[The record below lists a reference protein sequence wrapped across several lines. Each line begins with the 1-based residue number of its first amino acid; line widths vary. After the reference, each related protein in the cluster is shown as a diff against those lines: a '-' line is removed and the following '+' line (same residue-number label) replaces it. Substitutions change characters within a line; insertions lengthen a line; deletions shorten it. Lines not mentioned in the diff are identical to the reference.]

1 MDGEFMVAQPS
12 ILSQLKSLLLRYRFI
27 IMALVMTMFGFLL
40 IVFGKNF
47 SHGEIWRDFGIAI
60 LTAGTLGLGIEFYT
74 RRQFETLIAD
84 RMLDAIEISSL
95 PTRLDNVHRLLS
107 LGDEMT
113 SLGLRKIHTINSPA
127 IDFFGL
133 LEAAEPGSEI
143 RLLGVCMMSF
153 TNGPMQM
160 LLQRKLEQGCTI
172 KLLTMDSESEF
183 VKLRA
188 QEEVRMLE
196 DIRVEIEA
204 TNNLHRGFINFRIP
218 ANLRENL
225 ELRHYDLPATYLI
238 VSTNKTMIVGFY
250 LRRGRGELFPHLE
263 LEAKGGG
270 IYASFLQHF
279 DSMWNEPKQAR
290 IEQSGEAASA
300 AEVLSQR
307 RD

>member
-1 MDGEFMVAQPS
+1 MAPQPS
-12 ILSQLKSLLLRYRFI
+12 VLPQLKSLLLQYRFI
-27 IMALVMTMFGFLL
+27 IMALVMAMLGFLL
-40 IVFGKNF
+40 IVFGKDWPP
-47 SHGEIWRDFGIAI
+47 EEVWRDFGIAI

-84 RMLDAIEISSL
+84 RMVEAIETSSL
-95 PTRLDNVHRLLS
+95 TIRLDNVHRLLP
-107 LGDEMT
+107 LGNEMS

-127 IDFFGL
+127 IDFVSL
-133 LEAAEPGSEI
+133 LEAADPESEI

-160 LLQRKLEQGCTI
+160 LLQRKVEQGCKI

-183 VKLRA
+183 VRLRA
-188 QEEVRMLE
+188 LEEVRTLE
-196 DIRVEIEA
+196 DIRVEIESA
-204 TNNLHRGFINFRIP
+204 NKLHRGFINFRIP
-218 ANLRENL
+218 PNLRGKI

-279 DSMWNEPKQAR
+279 DSIWEEPKQAPV
-290 IEQSGEAASA
+290 EQIREAASA
-300 AEVLSQR
+300 AQSLSHR

>member
-1 MDGEFMVAQPS
+1 MAAQPS

-27 IMALVMTMFGFLL
+27 IMALIMAMSGFLL
-40 IVFGKNF
+40 IVFEKNLP
-47 SHGEIWRDFGIAI
+47 HGEIWRDFGIAI

-74 RRQFETLIAD
+74 RRQFETLIAE

-95 PTRLDNVHRLLS
+95 PTRLDNVHHLLS
-107 LGDEMT
+107 FGAEIT

-127 IDFFGL
+127 IDFLGL
-133 LEAAEPGSEI
+133 LEAADPGSEI

-153 TNGPMQM
+153 TNGPIQM

-172 KLLTMDSESEF
+172 KLLTMDSKSEF

-188 QEEVRMLE
+188 EEEGRTYE
-196 DIRVEIEA
+196 DIQNEIES
-204 TNNLHRGFINFRIP
+204 TNKLHHGFINFRIP
-218 ANLRENL
+218 ANLRENI

-238 VSTNKTMIVGFY
+238 VSTDRTMIVGFY
-250 LRRGRGELFPHLE
+250 LRKGRGEHFPHLE

-279 DSMWNEPKQAR
+279 DSLWDQPKQVVM
-290 IEQSGEAASA
+290 EQSREAATA
-300 AEVLSQR
+300 AEILSLR